1 MLDLDLNQSVN
12 IIQNQLENHLLNA
25 GFEKKAKSIL
35 GDFDRIKAGSGDI
48 TISHKGKRL
57 LITLTNSLE
66 DFITDMVDI
75 ETKKNRKSRF
85 YTHLIHPSM
94 VKFLLEEKK
103 IKEKGLFER
112 HYTNPMAF
120 IPYLLAKEITKAVII
135 PDLSVTT
142 AGRKAADSFHKA
154 YFDYNSASDDELLSM
169 IQLIRTFLISEHNTF
184 FKESKKKDSTVT
196 IVLKD
201 EYASMEIDE
210 VTLVESLSGQYASF
224 KPMLA
229 PPVPHKNLL
238 DSDGG
243 YYIINSPLLKRAER
257 DIIRQVSFKENDF
270 IEILNKLQATKWS
283 LNTEFFDWMVECKH
297 PAIEQYFNL
306 NIPELS
312 ASTTKKNKKINSNIL
327 NFKKIASSARIEA
340 FKNKDVYG
348 EEKLKGLHRIANKAT
363 DEILALESEQEIV
376 KSHLGKAIG
385 WTSTLKDYEFYKQF
399 EYFYHPVFLDN
410 RGRVYTYN
418 TSLSF
423 QGSSIAKAL
432 VVTHNKERLTENGLQ
447 ALYELLGGMVDGMSK
462 CHKEERIQY
471 ITNNIGNMFQIMTH
485 EDYSFIDKFDED
497 EVLGAL
503 SIIHALYNHYNNPEY
518 RTGILAYIDSTS
530 SAIQIQA
537 LVQHCQQAASLT
549 NLVGNNLHGDKLP
562 DAYLSVAA
570 TAKKLTLE
578 VSLQSDNELL
588 LTLSDFIK
596 ENSPEDLGFINH
608 I

>member
-57 LITLTNSLE
+57 LITLTDSLE

-270 IEILNKLQATKWS
+270 IETLNKLQATKWS

-312 ASTTKKNKKINSNIL
+312 ASTTKKNKKINSKIL